1 MALRLEDYAIVGDR
15 QTAALVGKDGS
26 IDWLC
31 FPCFDSDACFAA
43 LLGGPEHGRWILGP
57 ALPARGVTRAYRGET
72 LVLDT
77 EFRCG
82 ASRSS
87 GGKRRRALS
96 SSGCSRFATTSGCS
110 LKNTI
115 LPRAGSWATSHRRSP
130 TWRW

>member
-77 EFRCG
+77 EFRCDG
-82 ASRSS
+82 GVLRITDCMPPRSAEPTSSASPS
-87 GGKRRRALS
+87 APPDV
-96 SSGCSRFATTSGCS
+96 SRC
-110 LKNTI
+110 
-115 LPRAGSWATSHRRSP
+115 
-130 TWRW
+130 